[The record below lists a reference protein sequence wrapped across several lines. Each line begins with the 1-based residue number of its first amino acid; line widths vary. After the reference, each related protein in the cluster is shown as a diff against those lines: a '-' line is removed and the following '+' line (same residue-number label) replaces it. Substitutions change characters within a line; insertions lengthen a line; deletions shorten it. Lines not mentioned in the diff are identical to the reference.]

1 MLFDPNQNHRCEPTS
16 GLDPGQAELRS
27 RLQQDPKLTLIRLL
41 LITVS
46 HPRQDEVLFDS
57 WDGIFNEGRMKDN
70 VPIYS
75 FDGKDVL
82 SDGTW

>member
-1 MLFDPNQNHRCEPTS
+1 M
-16 GLDPGQAELRS
+16 
-27 RLQQDPKLTLIRLL
+27 
-41 LITVS
+41 VS

-57 WDGIFNEGRMKDN
+57 WDAIFNEGRMKDN